1 MSLKE
6 RRMLERLEVDTL
18 LSKPRWFVKD
28 TQSLAEAEIVEAED
42 KVEEVQKTK

>member
-6 RRMLERLEVDTL
+6 RRMLEQLEGETL

-28 TQSLAEAEIVEAED
+28 TQSLTEVEALEVEA
-42 KVEEVQKTK
+42 KVEETQKK